1 MTLNH
6 KQEELIQGLV
16 RDIEAQFPETRFVQV
31 TTSPESERTLWIEF
45 TKPEEDGRMLDIIEY
60 AGPRVMDILLDYGY
74 HMLVMPAEENGQAA
88 GKAEAALAS

>member
-6 KQEELIQGLV
+6 KQEELIQDLV

-45 TKPEEDGRMLDIIEY
+45 TKPEGDGRMLDIIEY

-74 HMLVMPAEENGQAA
+74 HMLVMPAEENGMAE
-88 GKAEAALAS
+88 GKGEAVLAV